1 MAEKIS
7 ANRGDLFEVFFAAA
21 VAARFVKR
29 AKTKTSRTL
38 PTVNVS
44 DVDAI
49 LTEMMKKGYV
59 KQVND
64 VGSAV
69 IDTVSV
75 SVSVPKKAQDFLA
88 TKANWT
94 KVSDLRNGAVSF
106 VNSHSRLN
114 AQARGLSINAREDVI
129 RVTAAGTED
138 QKGTKADVKVEV
150 NSPTNPDK
158 RFRNIDYS
166 LKVEGGEQFH
176 QVSGQGFDKFLNI
189 FGEMGLDV
197 SPIAEKYQ
205 DFIDEFFDK
214 EVFTKKYTSR
224 DNAKSTGGGEYL
236 KKAARLVYTYAT
248 QKLNEG
254 LDTEEKTDVKSK
266 FADYIIYGLSRNVN
280 TELVKFAG
288 DGKVK
293 TRVANREFREI
304 LANSRFNA
312 RINASGDPKIEIYLS
327 KPDGTK
333 LSGNTNLIIQIRYKM
348 EDNKTYE
355 KDCFGCKVVSG
366 MLFSGLAGYQMS
378 QCEWRRLNF

>member
-29 AKTKTSRTL
+29 AKIKSEKTL
-38 PTVNVS
+38 PTVSPS
-44 DVDAI
+44 DVDVV
-49 LTEMMKKGYV
+49 LNEMMKKGYI

-64 VGSAV
+64 IGSAV

-75 SVSVPKKAQDFLA
+75 SVSVPQKAQIFLSD
-88 TKANWT
+88 KANWT
-94 KVSDLRNGAVSF
+94 KVSDLKNGAVAF

-114 AQARGLSINAREDVI
+114 AQARGLSINAREDFI
-129 RVTAAGTED
+129 KVTAAGTED
-138 QKGTKADVKVEV
+138 QKGTKADVKIQVD
-150 NSPTNPDK
+150 SPTNPDK
-158 RFRNIDYS
+158 KFRNIDYS

-197 SPIAEKYQ
+197 SPVSQKYQ
-205 DFIDEFFDK
+205 NFIDEFFDK
-214 EVFTKKYTSR
+214 EVFTKKYSSR
-224 DNAKSTGGGEYL
+224 EDAKNTGGGEYL

-254 LDTEEKTDVKSK
+254 LDTPERTDVKVR

-288 DGKVK
+288 DSKVK
-293 TRVANREFREI
+293 TRVANREFREV

-312 RINASGDPKIEIYLS
+312 RINSSGDPKIEVYLS
-327 KPDGTK
+327 KPDGIK
-333 LSGNTNLIIQIRYKM
+333 LNGNTNLIIQIRYKM
-348 EDNKTYE
+348 E
-355 KDCFGCKVVSG
+355 VASG
-366 MLFSGLAGYQMS
+366 TSGGMKMYRFYPRNYLEAQPGMF
-378 QCEWRRLNF
+378 LI

>member
-29 AKTKTSRTL
+29 AKTKSAKTL
-38 PTVNVS
+38 PTVSPS
-44 DVDAI
+44 DVDVV
-49 LTEMMKKGYV
+49 LNEMMKKGYI

-64 VGSAV
+64 IGSAV

-75 SVSVPKKAQDFLA
+75 SVSVPQKAQIFLSD
-88 TKANWT
+88 KANWT
-94 KVSDLRNGAVSF
+94 KVSDLKNGAVAF

-114 AQARGLSINAREDVI
+114 AQARGLSINAREDFI
-129 RVTAAGTED
+129 KVTAAGTED
-138 QKGTKADVKVEV
+138 QKGTKADVKIQVD
-150 NSPTNPDK
+150 SPTNPDK
-158 RFRNIDYS
+158 KFRNIDYS

-197 SPIAEKYQ
+197 SPVSQKYQ
-205 DFIDEFFDK
+205 NFIDEFFDK
-214 EVFTKKYTSR
+214 EVFTKKYSSR
-224 DNAKSTGGGEYL
+224 EDAKNTGGGEYL

-254 LDTEEKTDVKSK
+254 LDTPERTDVKVR

-288 DGKVK
+288 DSKVK
-293 TRVANREFREI
+293 TRVANREFREV

-312 RINASGDPKIEIYLS
+312 RINSSGDPKIEVYLS
-327 KPDGTK
+327 KPDGIK
-333 LSGNTNLIIQIRYKM
+333 LNGNTNLIIQIRYKM
-348 EDNKTYE
+348 E
-355 KDCFGCKVVSG
+355 VASG
-366 MLFSGLAGYQMS
+366 TSGGMKMYRFYPRNYLEAQPGMF
-378 QCEWRRLNF
+378 LI

>member
-29 AKTKTSRTL
+29 AKTKSAKTL
-38 PTVNVS
+38 PTVSGS
-44 DVDAI
+44 DVDNV
-49 LTEMMKKGYV
+49 LTEMMKSGYI

-64 VGSAV
+64 IGSAV

-75 SVSVPKKAQDFLA
+75 SVSVPKKAQDFLSNRV
-88 TKANWT
+88 NWA

-106 VNSHSRLN
+106 VNTHSRLN
-114 AQARGLSINAREDVI
+114 AQARGLSINAREDLI
-129 RVTAAGTED
+129 RITAAGTED
-138 QKGTKADVKVEV
+138 QKGTKADVKIEV

-158 RFRNIDYS
+158 KFRNIDYS
-166 LKVEGGEQFH
+166 LKVDGGEQFH

-197 SPIAEKYQ
+197 SPISGKYQ
-205 DFIDEFFDK
+205 NFIDEFFDK
-214 EVFTKKYTSR
+214 EIFTKKYTSR
-224 DNAKSTGGGEYL
+224 DDAKTTGGGEYL

-254 LDTEEKTDVKSK
+254 LDTADKTDTKVK
-266 FADYIIYGLSRNVN
+266 FADYIIYGLSRDIN
-280 TELVKFAG
+280 TELVKFTG
-288 DGKVK
+288 NGKVK
-293 TRVANREFREI
+293 TRLANREFRDI

-312 RINASGDPKIEIYLS
+312 RINASGDPKIEIYKS
-327 KPDGTK
+327 NMDGSK

-348 EDNKTYE
+348 EVASSTTA
-355 KDCFGCKVVSG
+355 SG
-366 MLFSGLAGYQMS
+366 KSYRFYPRNYLEAQPGMFLI
-378 QCEWRRLNF
+378 

>member
-29 AKTKTSRTL
+29 AKTKSSKTL
-38 PTVNVS
+38 PTVSPS
-44 DVDAI
+44 DVDGV
-49 LTEMMKKGYV
+49 LNEMMKNGYI

-64 VGSAV
+64 IGSAV

-75 SVSVPKKAQDFLA
+75 SVSVPQKAQIFLSD
-88 TKANWT
+88 KANWT
-94 KVSDLRNGAVSF
+94 KVSDLKNGAIAF

-114 AQARGLSINAREDVI
+114 AQARGLSINAREDFI
-129 RVTAAGTED
+129 KVTAAGTED
-138 QKGTKADVKVEV
+138 QKGTKADVKIQVD
-150 NSPTNPDK
+150 SPTNPDK
-158 RFRNIDYS
+158 KFRNIDYS

-197 SPIAEKYQ
+197 SPVANQYQ
-205 DFIDEFFDK
+205 KFIDEFFDK
-214 EVFTKKYTSR
+214 EVFTKKYSSR
-224 DNAKSTGGGEYL
+224 EDAKVTGGGEYL

-254 LDTEEKTDVKSK
+254 LDTPERTDVKVK

-312 RINASGDPKIEIYLS
+312 RINSSGDPKIEVYLS
-327 KPDGTK
+327 KPDGIK
-333 LSGNTNLIIQIRYKM
+333 LNGNTNLIIQIRYKM
-348 EDNKTYE
+348 E
-355 KDCFGCKVVSG
+355 VASG
-366 MLFSGLAGYQMS
+366 TSGGMKMYRFYPRNYLEAQPGMF
-378 QCEWRRLNF
+378 LI

>member
-29 AKTKTSRTL
+29 AKIKSEKTL
-38 PTVNVS
+38 PTVSPS
-44 DVDAI
+44 DVDVV
-49 LTEMMKKGYV
+49 LNEMMKKGYI

-64 VGSAV
+64 IGSAV

-75 SVSVPKKAQDFLA
+75 SVSVPQKAQIFLSD
-88 TKANWT
+88 KANWT
-94 KVSDLRNGAVSF
+94 KVSDLKNGAVAF

-114 AQARGLSINAREDVI
+114 AQARGLSINARQDFI
-129 RVTAAGTED
+129 KVTAAGTED
-138 QKGTKADVKVEV
+138 QKGTKADVKIQVD
-150 NSPTNPDK
+150 SPTNPDK
-158 RFRNIDYS
+158 KFRNIDYS

-197 SPIAEKYQ
+197 SPVSQKYQ
-205 DFIDEFFDK
+205 NFIDEFFDK
-214 EVFTKKYTSR
+214 EVFTKKYSSR
-224 DNAKSTGGGEYL
+224 EDAKNTGGGEYL

-254 LDTEEKTDVKSK
+254 LDTPERTDVKVR

-288 DGKVK
+288 DSKVK
-293 TRVANREFREI
+293 TRVANREFREV

-312 RINASGDPKIEIYLS
+312 RINSSGDPKIEVYLS
-327 KPDGTK
+327 KPDGIK
-333 LSGNTNLIIQIRYKM
+333 LNGNTNLIIQIRYKM
-348 EDNKTYE
+348 E
-355 KDCFGCKVVSG
+355 VASG
-366 MLFSGLAGYQMS
+366 TSGGMKMYRFYPRNYLEAQPGMF
-378 QCEWRRLNF
+378 LI

>member
-1 MAEKIS
+1 MAEKIP

-29 AKTKTSRTL
+29 VKNKTQKTL
-38 PTVNVS
+38 PTVTGV
-44 DVDAI
+44 DVDNVLNEI
-49 LTEMMKKGYV
+49 MKNGYI
-59 KQVND
+59 KNVND

-88 TKANWT
+88 NKSNWN
-94 KVSDLRNGAVSF
+94 KVSDLKNGAITF

-114 AQARGLSINAREDVI
+114 SQARGLSINERQDLIKV
-129 RVTAAGTED
+129 VAAGTED
-138 QKGTKADVKVEV
+138 QKGTKADVKIQV
-150 NSPTNPDK
+150 NSPTNPDR

-176 QVSGQGFDKFLNI
+176 QVSGQGFDKFLSI

-197 SPIAEKYQ
+197 SPISNQYQ
-205 DFIDEFFDK
+205 KFIDEFFDK
-214 EVFTKKYTSR
+214 EVFTKKYGSR
-224 DNAKSTGGGEYL
+224 EVAKETGGGEYL

-248 QKLNEG
+248 KKLNEG
-254 LDTEEKTDVKSK
+254 LDLGERTAIKEK

-288 DGKVK
+288 GGKVK

-312 RINASGDPKIEIYLS
+312 RINSSGDPKIEIYLS
-327 KPDGTK
+327 NPDGSK
-333 LSGNTNLIIQIRYKM
+333 LSGANNLIIQIRYKM
-348 EDNKTYE
+348 EVASSSTS
-355 KDCFGCKVVSG
+355 SG
-366 MLFSGLAGYQMS
+366 KFYRFYPRNYLEAQPGMFLI
-378 QCEWRRLNF
+378 

>member
-114 AQARGLSINAREDVI
+114 AQARGLSINAREDFI

-348 EDNKTYE
+348 E
-355 KDCFGCKVVSG
+355 VASG
-366 MLFSGLAGYQMS
+366 TSGGMKMYRFYPRNYLEAQPGMF
-378 QCEWRRLNF
+378 LI

>member
-29 AKTKTSRTL
+29 AKTKSAKTL
-38 PTVNVS
+38 PTVSGS
-44 DVDAI
+44 DVDI
-49 LTEMMKKGYV
+49 VLTEMMKGGYI
-59 KQVND
+59 KNVND

-75 SVSVPKKAQDFLA
+75 SVSVPKKAQDFLSNRV
-88 TKANWT
+88 NWV
-94 KVSDLRNGAVSF
+94 KVSDLRNGAIAF

-114 AQARGLSINAREDVI
+114 AQARGLSINARQDII

-138 QKGTKADVKVEV
+138 QKGTKADVKIEV

-158 RFRNIDYS
+158 KFRNIDYS

-197 SPIAEKYQ
+197 SPIADKYQ
-205 DFIDEFFDK
+205 NFIDEFFDK
-214 EVFTKKYTSR
+214 EIFTKKYTSR
-224 DNAKSTGGGEYL
+224 DDAKATGGGEYL

-254 LDTEEKTDVKSK
+254 LDTVDNTGTKVK
-266 FADYIIYGLSRNVN
+266 FADYIIYGLSRDIN
-280 TELVKFAG
+280 TELVKFTG
-288 DGKVK
+288 NGKVK
-293 TRVANREFREI
+293 TRLANREFRDI

-312 RINASGDPKIEIYLS
+312 RINASGDPKIEIYKS
-327 KPDGTK
+327 NSDGSK

-348 EDNKTYE
+348 EVASSTTA
-355 KDCFGCKVVSG
+355 SG
-366 MLFSGLAGYQMS
+366 KSYRFYPRNYLEAQPGMFLI
-378 QCEWRRLNF
+378 